1 MGKTAA
7 RERLKEIQMFAEAG
21 EPEFANGVLTIRND
35 VTGNG
40 AYDAVQ
46 IQAVIEKG
54 L

>member
-1 MGKTAA
+1 
-7 RERLKEIQMFAEAG
+7 MFPAAG

-40 AYDAVQ
+40 AYGAGQ
-46 IQAVIEKG
+46 IQAVNDKG